1 MANISAL
8 NVINEGLPKIN
19 STNSFSSMDVKGN
32 SVDFLLDL
40 IQSLDGYDELKKNI
54 VDLFCLCHCGFLIK
68 SNMSTWSNFAQIYS
82 NLEHVEI
89 LEGNES
95 IIKKYKKVFKIRN
108 NII

>member
-1 MANISAL
+1 MGIYEKKSEIMANISAL

-54 VDLFCLCHCGFLIK
+54 VDLLTKKLP
-68 SNMSTWSNFAQIYS
+68 
-82 NLEHVEI
+82 EI
-89 LEGNES
+89 ES
-95 IIKKYKKVFKIRN
+95 DIKKHLKVELKE
-108 NII
+108 